1 MMQIQTNTITSSQAV
16 SVQSDDLARLNRA
29 SIAGQSARAAGNA
42 QAVSTQDTRSQ
53 QVPTVAEEGVL
64 QAVDQVNKT
73 IKTMS
78 SNDLQFSVDE
88 DTESVVVKVVDR
100 QTHEVIRQ
108 IPSEEF
114 LQIAKALDKLKGL
127 LVQDKA

>member
-53 QVPTVAEEGVL
+53 QAPTVAEEGVL

-100 QTHEVIRQ
+100 QTHEIIRQ